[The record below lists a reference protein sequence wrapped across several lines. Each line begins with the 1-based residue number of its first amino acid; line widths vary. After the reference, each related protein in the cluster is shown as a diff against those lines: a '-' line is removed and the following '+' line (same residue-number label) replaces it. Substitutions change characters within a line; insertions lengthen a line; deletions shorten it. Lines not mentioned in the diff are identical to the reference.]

1 MEATKTQINPTAA
14 FQIKEIK
21 ANQKPQMGHH
31 EIENA
36 RKAHRKLINRRK
48 RTTRDIKAAH
58 HHHQQQQQQKKKKVQ
73 EDQDDQNKEELLET
87 KIVALQRIVPGGETL
102 GVEKLFE
109 ETADY
114 ILALQCQIKAMKV
127 LTNFIEA
134 LEKAK
139 SKFGA

>member
-21 ANQKPQMGHH
+21 TSQKPQMGHH
-31 EIENA
+31 ENA
-36 RKAHRKLINRRK
+36 RKAHRKLVNRRK
-48 RTTRDIKAAH
+48 RTTRDVTAAYH
-58 HHHQQQQQQKKKKVQ
+58 HRRQQQQKKDKVQ
-73 EDQDDQNKEELLET
+73 EDQDDQSKEELLET
-87 KIVALQRIVPGGETL
+87 KILALQRIVPGGETL
-102 GVEKLFE
+102 GVDELFE

-127 LTNFIEA
+127 LTSFIEG
-134 LEKAK
+134 LKKEK

>member
-21 ANQKPQMGHH
+21 TSQKPQMGHH
-31 EIENA
+31 ENA
-36 RKAHRKLINRRK
+36 RKAHRKLVNRRK
-48 RTTRDIKAAH
+48 RTTRDVTAAYH
-58 HHHQQQQQQKKKKVQ
+58 HRRQQQQKKGKVQ
-73 EDQDDQNKEELLET
+73 EDQDDQSKEELLET
-87 KIVALQRIVPGGETL
+87 KILALQRIVPGGETL
-102 GVEKLFE
+102 GVDELFE

-127 LTNFIEA
+127 LTNFIEG
-134 LEKAK
+134 LEKEK